1 LKCVIYF
8 KNINLYMTCVAN
20 VNLGQ
25 SVLSCDSSDE
35 IV

>member
-1 LKCVIYF
+1 MI
-8 KNINLYMTCVAN
+8 CVAN
-20 VNLGQ
+20 ANLGQ